1 MKKVKSRAVSLLLIA
16 LALLLGL
23 AVYVVRFARDG
34 EKWAA
39 FTANASVY
47 KDGRIAVGTV
57 TDRNGLLLAQA
68 DGDARRYAEEKQ
80 VRTSCLHAV
89 GDYEGFIGAGALTLF
104 RDKLGG
110 YDPVSGTY
118 DPDGRGGEVTLSLD
132 AKLCETAYDALAGRS
147 GAVAV
152 CNYKTG
158 ETLCMVSSPAYDPL
172 DVPDPVPDG
181 AYVNRVTGAAYTP
194 GSVFKLVT
202 LAAAT
207 ETIPD
212 LESCSFWCEGGVTVD
227 GQYVKCTGSHGS
239 QTIEQAFA
247 NSCNCA
253 FAELS
258 LELGADTLAQ
268 YAEKYGLTQSLSF
281 CGSATAAGRFDTAEE
296 GSAALAWS
304 GIGQSTN
311 LVSPYAMLRLVSAVA
326 GNGTVQEPTL
336 LKNGRS
342 AQTRLMKTSTAETV
356 ADYMRYNVVNTYG
369 EWNFPGLALCAKSGT
384 AEVGD
389 GSSHAWFTGYL
400 QDKAHPYAFVVVV
413 EHGGSGLGAA
423 APVANAVL
431 QAAVGS

>member
-1 MKKVKSRAVSLLLIA
+1 MKKVKSRAVSLLIIA

-23 AVYVVRFARDG
+23 GLYVYRFARDG

-47 KDGRIAVGTV
+47 KDGQIAVGTV
-57 TDRNGLLLAQA
+57 TDRNGIVLAQA
-68 DGDARRYAEEKQ
+68 DGETRRYAEDAH
-80 VRTSCLHAV
+80 VRASCLHAV

-104 RDKLGG
+104 KDKLGG
-110 YDPVSGTY
+110 YDLINGTY

-132 AKLCETAYDALAGRS
+132 ARLCEAAYDALAGRS

-152 CNYKTG
+152 CNY
-158 ETLCMVSSPAYDPL
+158 ETSEILCMVSTSSYDPL
-172 DVPDPVPDG
+172 DVPEIVPDG

-194 GSVFKLVT
+194 GSVFKIVT
-202 LAAAT
+202 LSAAL
-207 ETIPD
+207 ENIPD
-212 LESCSFWCEGGVTVD
+212 LEQRTFWCEGGVTVD

-253 FAELS
+253 FAQLG
-258 LELGADTLAQ
+258 LELGADTLAE

-281 CGSATAAGRFDTAEE
+281 CGSATASGRFDTAED
-296 GSAALAWS
+296 GSTALAWS
-304 GIGQSTN
+304 GIGQSTD

-326 GNGTVQEPTL
+326 SGGTVQEPTL
-336 LKNGRS
+336 LKDGRS
-342 AQTRLMKTSTAETV
+342 VQTRLMKASTAETV

-431 QAAVGS
+431 QAAVGN